1 MNSKKSQICVAA
13 SQQASQSLR
22 LNEFVKSQMRLQ
34 SVCVTM
40 EAMPDVV
47 RNFHVLTK
55 PVGPIC
61 NLDCKY
67 CFYLEKE
74 KLYPGETQ
82 WRMSDEVLTEYV
94 RQYIQDQTSPEIYFA
109 WQGGEPTLL
118 GVDFFRK
125 AVALQNKFANGKT
138 IFNAIQTN
146 GTLLDDDWCRFLAA
160 NKFLV
165 GLSIDGPRE
174 LHDIYRVDKRQQPT
188 FDQVMR
194 GLECLKKHKVDFNTL
209 TVVNRANSQQPLEVY
224 RFLKSIGSEFLQ
236 FIPLVERSAGGDGPG
251 GLRGRLPHQRNA
263 AGDVIPSPND
273 NPHIAEHEPPPHPDP
288 LPRGGEGEVSSMR
301 RLSMGGFES
310 GPDGSRGRSPH
321 QHQQSATDSLKSR
334 GLDFAEPPLTGET
347 GSSSIV
353 TPWSV
358 EAEQYGNFLC
368 AIFDEWVRQ
377 DVGKTFVQLFDVALG
392 NWMGLGSS
400 LCVFAEKC
408 GTAVAIEHNG
418 DLYSCDHYVYPRWKL
433 GNVMEQSLGAMVN
446 SPGQAKFGNDKS
458 DSLPQFC
465 RKCEVRF
472 ACNGECPKHRFIQTP
487 EGEWGLNYLCAGY
500 KKFFNHIDPH
510 MKTMAKLLRNNE
522 APARIMEM
530 G

>member
-1 MNSKKSQICVAA
+1 MTA
-13 SQQASQSLR
+13 
-22 LNEFVKSQMRLQ
+22 
-34 SVCVTM
+34 
-40 EAMPDVV
+40 
-47 RNFHVLTK
+47 RNFHMLTK

-82 WRMSDEVLTEYV
+82 WRMSDAVLAEYV
-94 RQYIQDQTSPEIYFA
+94 RQYIQSQSASEIYFA

-125 AVALQNKFANGKT
+125 AVALQKKFANGKN
-138 IFNAIQTN
+138 ISNAIQTN
-146 GTLLDDDWCRFLAA
+146 GTLLDDEWCRFLAE

-174 LHDIYRVDKRQQPT
+174 LHDRYRVDKRQQPT
-188 FDQVMR
+188 FDKVMH
-194 GLECLKKHKVDFNTL
+194 GLELLKKHKVDFNTL
-209 TVVNRANSQQPLEVY
+209 TVVNRENSRHPLEVY

-236 FIPLVERSAGGDGPG
+236 FIPLVERAGTDSAAGG
-251 GLRGRLPHQRNA
+251 
-263 AGDVIPSPND
+263 V
-273 NPHIAEHEPPPHPDP
+273 
-288 LPRGGEGEVSSMR
+288 
-301 RLSMGGFES
+301 
-310 GPDGSRGRSPH
+310 
-321 QHQQSATDSLKSR
+321 
-334 GLDFAEPPLTGET
+334 FAEPPLSGET
-347 GSSSIV
+347 GNSSAV

-358 EAEQYGNFLC
+358 ESQQYGDFLC
-368 AIFDEWVRQ
+368 TVFDEWVRH
-377 DVGKTFVQLFDVALG
+377 DVGKVFVQLFDVALG

-408 GTAVAIEHNG
+408 GAAVAIEHNG

-433 GNVMEQSLGAMVN
+433 GNVMDQNLGAMVS
-446 SPGQAKFGNDKS
+446 SPEQIKFGNDKS
-458 DSLPQFC
+458 DSLPKFC

-472 ACNGECPKHRFIQTP
+472 ACNGECPKHRFIETP
-487 EGEWGLNYLCAGY
+487 DGEWGLNYLCAGY

-510 MKTMAKLLRNNE
+510 MKTMATLLRNDE

-530 G
+530 L